1 MMFASNLIMCFKSGK
16 QYKLLCCVVDIFKAR
31 GFILRLAYLK
41 ILGTEV
47 IQGRPVIKLEP
58 ISRLRV
64 LFLLIGMKF
73 SITLSKQILLG
84 RSAGAI

>member
-1 MMFASNLIMCFKSGK
+1 MFACNLIMSFKSGK
-16 QYKLLCCVVDIFKAR
+16 QYKLLCCVVDILKAR

-47 IQGRPVIKLEP
+47 IQGTHVTKLEP
-58 ISRLRV
+58 VSRLRV
-64 LFLLIGMKF
+64 FFLLIGMKF
-73 SITLSKQILLG
+73 SITFSKQFFLG